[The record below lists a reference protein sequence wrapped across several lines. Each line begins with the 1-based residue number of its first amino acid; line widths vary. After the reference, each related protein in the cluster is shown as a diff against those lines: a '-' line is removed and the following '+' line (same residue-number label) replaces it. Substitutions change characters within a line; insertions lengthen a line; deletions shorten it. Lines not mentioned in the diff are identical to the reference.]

1 MDTEEQAINDLTSM
15 IYGQETQGEAPAEE
29 APATSEEPKA
39 EAKEPETDIKI
50 DVAKL
55 FAEQTKIIQEQA
67 RKLEEMTKKQEE
79 APQAPSEEEMMIEQA
94 RQKLGIDMQK
104 QQELYKMAEKMKAQE
119 ELEAIVNTFKKEFP
133 EVELKDMGEF
143 AETNGL
149 MDLLNSKDLNQWR
162 VVAKAMRVVAK
173 PVAKPDAITPTA
185 QKGAET
191 TVWDRMKK
199 GEDVSDTEFGAA
211 LLKHSNAL

>member
-15 IYGQETQGEAPAEE
+15 IYSQEGEAPTEAEE
-29 APATSEEPKA
+29 APTPTEAPAKDA
-39 EAKEPETDIKI
+39 EAEIKI

-67 RKLEEMTKKQEE
+67 KKLEEMTKKQEE
-79 APQAPSEEEMMIEQA
+79 ATQPLSEEDMMIEQA

-104 QQELYKMAEKMKAQE
+104 QQELYKIAEEMRAQK
-119 ELEAIVNTFKKEFP
+119 ELEVIINTFKKEFP

-143 AETNGL
+143 AETNDL
-149 MDLLNSKDLNQWR
+149 MDLLNSRDLNQWR

-173 PVAKPDAITPTA
+173 PAAKPDAITPTA

-199 GEDVSDTEFGAA
+199 GDEVSDTEFGAA